1 MKRVIDVFLC
11 CAVAWTAFGGAVFEH
26 CVYDAVSLNGEWEMA
41 YRPYAHEDSAG
52 RLGGERPL
60 RRCYF

>member
-1 MKRVIDVFLC
+1 MKRVIDVFLF
-11 CAVAWTAFGGAVFEH
+11 CAASWAAFGGAVFEH

-52 RLGGERPL
+52 RDP
-60 RRCYF
+60 